1 MSQEQNSGKRV
12 IKISEN
18 KLVDVMDQ
26 IVQEA
31 ISKKN
36 DAIINEAVE
45 KRMAQW
51 ISEQETK
58 KESLLESKVNELE
71 KIVKKLTEGKE

>member
-12 IKISEN
+12 VKISEN

-26 IVQEA
+26 IVNEQ
-31 ISKKN
+31 IQKK
-36 DAIINEAVE
+36 
-45 KRMAQW
+45 MAQW

-71 KIVKKLTEGKE
+71 KMVKKLTERKQ